1 MFNKKVILICGYS
14 RGGTNILWNILQ
26 SHPKICS
33 TRNELGSIFKKTKYL
48 KFSRYISI
56 ARKFGV
62 LNTRV
67 SHKIIDYQLYRYK
80 METLWRRDNQFKN
93 ENDIYSRQEV
103 KNAALCL
110 KSVDWDIY
118 FIDLLLKIY
127 PDMYIIMLTRN
138 GYAVANGHLRRG
150 ISLQETA
157 TLYKEIGFLM
167 NSIAQK
173 HPKTLFV
180 KFEEFIDKPFEVA
193 EKLYRFTETEPFKV
207 EKLRLKSKIIVSEE
221 NIQAPKY
228 GEVNRK
234 YWFSRE
240 NVNSL
245 IDLDINNKQIAQLRP
260 DQIRE
265 YNSLAGD
272 TLKNFGYGLVNPN
285 AVQKS

>member
-48 KFSRYISI
+48 KFSRYISLANKLGI
-56 ARKFGV
+56 LHTSF
-62 LNTRV
+62 
-67 SHKIIDYQLYRYK
+67 SHFIIDYQLHRYK

-93 ENDIYSRQEV
+93 ETDIYSRQEV
-103 KNAALCL
+103 KGAALCL
-110 KSVDWDIY
+110 KSVDWDIH
-118 FIDLLLKIY
+118 FTDLLLEIY
-127 PDMYIIMLTRN
+127 PEMYIIMLTRN

-150 ISLQETA
+150 INLQETA

-167 NSIAQK
+167 KSIAQK

-180 KFEEFIDKPFEVA
+180 KFEQFIENPFEVS
-193 EKLYRFTETEPFKV
+193 EKLYRFTETEPLQL
-207 EKLRLKSKIIVSEE
+207 EKLRLKSKIIVSDDKT
-221 NIQAPKY
+221 QATKY

-240 NVNSL
+240 NMGDL
-245 IDLDINNKQIAQLRP
+245 IDLEINKKQIAQLTS

-265 YNSLAGD
+265 YNRLAGD
-272 TLKNFGYGLVNPN
+272 TLTEFGYDLIQPDT
-285 AVQKS
+285 VQKS